1 MGLNQLW
8 MSLMMVLLLH
18 GKWWCDG
25 CWDDERIALL
35 KLKAYFSNSNR
46 GSMSSWGGIPNCCN
60 WEYVECSPITGRV
73 SSLYLGINSSRYPWT
88 DPTMADWHLNTS
100 LFLPFK
106 ELKRLSLNDINI
118 AGCVENEGFER
129 LWSLGNLEFL
139 DLSFNR
145 FNNSI
150 LPSLSGL
157 SPLKSLILV
166 DNRLKG
172 IINIQ
177 ELNNLTSLKELNLQG
192 NEIEG
197 FKSSNGL
204 RNLELLDLSDNHLDN
219 SKLSHLKGLSSLKS
233 LNMGY
238 NSLTGTLSMKEFDG
252 LSNLEELDLSG
263 NKIIHFEALRDARGL
278 SKLSKL
284 ILDSIFSYGGNSS
297 LRNTSLLHSLGA
309 FPYLKTLSL
318 QNNCLKSIISAQGLP
333 NFKKLEHLY
342 MNYST
347 ASNNFLQIIS
357 NMTSL
362 KTLSLYGSGLRGT
375 LFQGIC
381 KLEHLQVLDIGYN
394 DLNGSLPWCL
404 ANLTSLQQLNL
415 SSNLFTGNISPL
427 EGLRSIQE
435 LELSHNHFEIPI
447 SLGPV
452 FNHTRLLQF
461 HAEGNEVYADI
472 EVHNLIPK
480 FQLETLVLSGLGYGG
495 AFPKFLYYQ
504 KNLQVVDISYIT
516 MKGGFPFWL
525 LENNTN
531 LEMLYLANN
540 SLSGPLQL
548 PIHSH
553 MGLSNLDIS
562 NNSFHG
568 HVPMGMGI
576 SFPMLQVLK
585 MSRNGFTGNIPS
597 SLGNASFL
605 KILQLDGNQLTGSIP
620 NNLYKC
626 SYLGTLDVSDN
637 HLSSRI
643 PGSMGNMSSLEVLDL
658 SKNNI
663 FGSFPPNFNPSE
675 LVFVYLSENRLQGSI
690 RNSFYGCSKLIT
702 LDLSHNSLTGTIP
715 EWIGRLSFLSYLSL
729 SYNSLEGEI
738 PNQLCNLGFLNLIDL
753 SHNNLSGP
761 IVPCLRVNEGSGVI
775 DPRIESEQMKWI
787 TYSFLLSLSRVDLSH
802 NKLSGEI
809 PPEIGDSTI
818 KVLNLSHN
826 SLTGPI
832 PSTFSKL
839 SEIRSLDLS
848 YNHLDGKI
856 PPELTQLYLFA
867 FSVAHNNLSG
877 PTPANFLTFDESSYE
892 GNPLLCGP
900 PLPKSCDATTIS
912 TDVREESGF
921 IDKGVFYVSFLVTY
935 IMVLLA
941 IVAVFYINPYWR
953 RAWFTFIEVKIINC
967 QYFLEDNF
975 YVLFKFRV
983 P

>member
-25 CWDDERIALL
+25 S
-35 KLKAYFSNSNR
+35 YFSNSNC

-73 SSLYLGINSSRYPWT
+73 SSLYFGINSSR
-88 DPTMADWHLNTS
+88 
-100 LFLPFK
+100 
-106 ELKRLSLNDINI
+106 
-118 AGCVENEGFER
+118 FER
-129 LWSLGNLEFL
+129 LWSLDNLEFL

-197 FKSSNGL
+197 FKSSHGL
-204 RNLELLDLSDNHLDN
+204 RNLELLDLSYNHLDN
-219 SKLSHLKGLSSLKS
+219 SKLSYLKGLSSLKS
-233 LNMGY
+233 LNMRY
-238 NSLTGTLSMKEFDG
+238 NSLIGTLNMKELDG

-263 NKIIHFEALRDARGL
+263 NKIIHFEALRDDRGL

-284 ILDSIFSYGGNSS
+284 ILDSIFSYGGNTS

-347 ASNNFLQIIS
+347 TNNNFLQIIS
-357 NMTSL
+357 NITSL
-362 KTLSLYGSGLRGT
+362 KTLSLYGCGLSGT
-375 LFQGIC
+375 LSQGIC

-394 DLNGSLPWCL
+394 DLNGTLPWCL

-427 EGLRSIQE
+427 EGLTSIQE
-435 LELSHNHFEIPI
+435 LKLSHNYFEIPI

-472 EVHNLIPK
+472 EVHDLIPK

-504 KNLQVVDISYIT
+504 KNLKVVDISYIT

-562 NNSFHG
+562 NNGFHG
-568 HVPMGMGI
+568 HVPMGIGI

-637 HLSSRI
+637 HLSFRI

-738 PNQLCNLGFLNLIDL
+738 PNQLCNLGFNLIDL

-787 TYSFLLSLSRVDLSH
+787 TYSYLLSLSRMDLSH

-809 PPEIGDSTI
+809 PPEIGDSTSQ
-818 KVLNLSHN
+818 VLNLSHN

-856 PPELTQLYLFA
+856 PPEITQLSLLA

-892 GNPLLCGP
+892 GNPLLWGP

-975 YVLFKFRV
+975 CVLFKFRV